1 MVSMALLELNV
12 SVDRVD
18 VPQIMEMQAVLI
30 DRAYGM
36 RHDAC
41 RLTSRSAAA
50 RRWGLE
56 PPMVVNGQLNH
67 VRSPGGSWP

>member
-18 VPQIMEMQAVLI
+18 VPQIMEMQAVLT

-36 RHDAC
+36 RRDAC

-50 RRWGLE
+50 DPRGLV
-56 PPMVVNGQLNH
+56 PPTVVKGQLNH

>member
-18 VPQIMEMQAVLI
+18 VPQIMEMQAVLT

-36 RHDAC
+36 RQDAC

-50 RRWGLE
+50 RPWSLV